1 MWRPWATAQFA
12 PSSIRPWS
20 VCMLAVVRGRSN
32 VRPLPSV
39 VDETVTRSC
48 NNTTI
53 SRTRNVRVDRI
64 VFVWKTG
71 PPRSCLC
78 INYFTWW
85 PTIKCYTQVFLVQKP
100 KHFCESICSICTTTA
115 RVGCLCMVTLPA
127 GRYC

>member
-53 SRTRNVRVDRI
+53 SRTRNVRRRQNSFRVENRAAA
-64 VFVWKTG
+64 FV
-71 PPRSCLC
+71 PMYQL
-78 INYFTWW
+78 FHMVAH
-85 PTIKCYTQVFLVQKP
+85 KCYTQVFLVQKP
-100 KHFCESICSICTTTA
+100 KHFCESICNICTTTA